1 MGNYP
6 VSYPHPDIYNT
17 QYCILVAIVV
27 SQKILNEAGS
37 YIVQKNRH
45 RQKHIQTTNTAYT
58 INNNNNIEPQLDTN
72 QNNDDDTLVILAK
85 HTTLTEAQKVYLK
98 KD

>member
-17 QYCILVAIVV
+17 QYCILVATVV

-37 YIVQKNRH
+37 YIIQKKTDIDKNIY
-45 RQKHIQTTNTAYT
+45 KPPILHILLIIT
-58 INNNNNIEPQLDTN
+58 I
-72 QNNDDDTLVILAK
+72 ILN
-85 HTTLTEAQKVYLK
+85 HN
-98 KD
+98 